1 MCDVRPAA
9 KGGNAT
15 LRRLRARLTR
25 SRGLVGIIAWI
36 TLGRAAARPLTR
48 VALAAGVL
56 VLLSACGGNGSGDRL
71 SAEEFREQANAIC
84 AEFDEKISGLATP
97 SSPEDIPGY
106 VEEVIPLVE
115 DGLAEL
121 RALNPPEEFEE
132 DYETMLD
139 ETEKAIPAAR
149 ALSEAAVEEDPA
161 AVEDALAQG
170 QEADEASDRVADE
183 LGLDECGQQGE

>member
-1 MCDVRPAA
+1 
-9 KGGNAT
+9 
-15 LRRLRARLTR
+15 
-25 SRGLVGIIAWI
+25 VGIIAWI
-36 TLGRAAARPLTR
+36 ILGLAAARPLTR
-48 VALAAGVL
+48 ATVAAGVL

-132 DYETMLD
+132 DYETMLA

-149 ALSEAAVEEDPA
+149 ALSEAPAEEDPA
-161 AVEDALAQG
+161 AVQDAIAQG
-170 QEADEASDRVADE
+170 QQADEASDRVANE